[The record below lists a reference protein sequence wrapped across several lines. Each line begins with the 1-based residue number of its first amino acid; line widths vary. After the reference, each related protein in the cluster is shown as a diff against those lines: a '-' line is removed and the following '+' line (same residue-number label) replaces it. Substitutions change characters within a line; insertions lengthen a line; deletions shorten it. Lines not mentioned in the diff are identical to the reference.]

1 MSTRSQSKINFM
13 FFLEKAGLK
22 SNIYC
27 LYGNDGTASSH
38 RQNYLIFAPVQVM
51 ITVCQKT
58 DCAD

>member
-1 MSTRSQSKINFM
+1 M

-27 LYGNDGTASSH
+27 LYGNDGRASSH
-38 RQNYLIFAPVQVM
+38 RQNYLIFALVQVM